1 MLANGTKLSYKTT
14 GETYKDLTGLKKI
27 PDMGNEPEKVENTC
41 LDDDTKHYEYGI
53 GDYGDLEYTFKYEN
67 KAATSSYRILR
78 KLADDKTVVNFK
90 QEYPDGTTFIFDAQ
104 CSVKLGGGDV
114 NGVIEFTLKL
124 ALQSDI
130 TVTDPTTVQE

>member
-14 GETYKDLTGLKKI
+14 GETYAELKGLKKI

-41 LDDDTKHYEYGI
+41 LTDTAKQYEFGI

-67 KAATSSYRILR
+67 SDESSSYRILR
-78 KLADDKTVVNFK
+78 TLADAKTKVGFK
-90 QEYPDGTTFIFDAQ
+90 QEYPDGTTFTFSAQ

-124 ALQSDI
+124 ALQSGI
-130 TVTDPTTVQE
+130 TTTDPGGK

>member
-1 MLANGTKLSYKTT
+1 MLANGTKLSYKVS
-14 GETYKDLTGLKKI
+14 GDTYTELKGLKKI

-41 LDDDTKHYEYGI
+41 LSDTVKQYEFGI

-67 KAATSSYRILR
+67 KEETSSYRVLR
-78 KLADDKTVVNFK
+78 KIADAGTKVGFK
-90 QEYPDGTTFIFDAQ
+90 QEYPDGTTFTFDAQ

-124 ALQSDI
+124 ALQSNID
-130 TVTDPTTVQE
+130 VTDPTA

>member
-1 MLANGTKLSYKTT
+1 MLANGTKLSYKAS
-14 GETYKDLTGLKKI
+14 GDTYTELKGLKKI

-41 LDDDTKHYEYGI
+41 LSDTVKQYEFGI

-67 KAATSSYRILR
+67 KEETSSYRVLR
-78 KLADDKTVVNFK
+78 KLADAGTKVGFK
-90 QEYPDGTTFIFDAQ
+90 QEYPDGTTFTFDAQ

-130 TVTDPTTVQE
+130 TVTDPTA